1 MMHLK
6 KLLAATDFSS
16 ASRHAADRAALL
28 ARQTGAQMHLLHVV
42 SGNALAQLQQL
53 LGLGSP
59 PVEQALID
67 EAKRTLDTLAS
78 ELTLGRDVAVE
89 ASLVQGSVPAE
100 ISRQAEE
107 LDADLVVLGARGAGF
122 MHRLSLGSTAERLL
136 HKTLRPLLV
145 VRQRAHEPY
154 RRVLVPVD
162 FSPWSA
168 TALDLAHSIAPGAH
182 LVLLHAYA
190 VPFEGKLHVAG
201 VDGVAI
207 VKYRLQAQQHAL
219 QQLHALAA
227 AAGLLPADWTPGV
240 LYGDASSHIV
250 EQEEVQ
256 DCDLIVIGKHGQN
269 MFEEL
274 LLGSVSRHVLAES
287 KGDVLVSP
295 LRQA

>member
-16 ASRHAADRAALL
+16 SSRHAADRAARL
-28 ARQTGAQMHLLHVV
+28 ARQTGARMQLLHVV
-42 SGNALAQLQQL
+42 SGNALGQLQQL

-59 PVEQALID
+59 VEQALID
-67 EAKRTLDTLAS
+67 EVKRTLDTLAS
-78 ELTLGRDVAVE
+78 DLTLNREVAVE
-89 ASLVQGSVPAE
+89 ASLLQGSVPAE

-168 TALDLAHSIAPGAH
+168 TALDLAHSVAPGAH
-182 LVLLHAYA
+182 LVLLHAYE
-190 VPFEGKLHVAG
+190 VPFEGKLRVAG
-201 VDGVAI
+201 VDGVTI
-207 VKYRLQAQQHAL
+207 DKYRSQAQQHAS
-219 QQLHALAA
+219 QQLHVLAA
-227 AAGLLPADWTPGV
+227 AVGLLPADWTPCV

-269 MFEEL
+269 MIEEL
-274 LLGSVSRHVLAES
+274 LLGSVSKHVLAES
-287 KGDVLVSP
+287 AGDVLVST